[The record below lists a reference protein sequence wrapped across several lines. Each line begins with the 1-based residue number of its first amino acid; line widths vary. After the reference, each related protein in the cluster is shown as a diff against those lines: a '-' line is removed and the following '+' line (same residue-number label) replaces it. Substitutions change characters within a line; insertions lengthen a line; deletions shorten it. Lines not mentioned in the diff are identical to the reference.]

1 METCPMMKEFAA
13 EVVMWLVPVVVL
25 IGVALLVTA

>member
-1 METCPMMKEFAA
+1 METCSMLKEFAV

-25 IGVALLVTA
+25 IGVALLVTT